1 MKSCT
6 ICNQKQNQSFI
17 ICKKCIKKYSIIE
30 RLKFFSDFEKSKPKG
45 LGNKL
50 HLNKK

>member
-30 RLKFFSDFEKSKPKG
+30 RLKFFSDFEKSRPKKKP
-45 LGNKL
+45 NKSY
-50 HLNKK
+50 LNKK